1 MGAIGRLLS
10 GGSKG
15 LSKGQFM
22 TKKVLVADKIS
33 PTGVALLRAQIGYEV
48 IEAYGSTPEKLLTLV
63 GDVHAILVRSE
74 SQITREVLA
83 AAHKLVC
90 VGRAGVGVD
99 NIDVDA
105 ATDRGVIV
113 MNTPSGNTVATAE
126 LTFSHL
132 LCLARPLPEAVQS
145 MREGKWD
152 RKTLSGTEL
161 FGKSLGILGL
171 GRIGAEVGKRALAFG
186 MKVYAYDPYL
196 TEARAKALGVIMATL
211 DEVYA
216 QADYITVHM
225 PLTEQ
230 TEGMVNTAAFA
241 KMKKGVKIVNC
252 ARGGI
257 VDEAALA
264 AALASGQCGGCGFD
278 VFVEEP
284 MIKDHALR
292 SLPKAHLSPHLG
304 ASTAE
309 AQENVGL
316 EVAESCITVL
326 AGGFPGNAV
335 NLPPVD
341 AQTLTAMRPFLQL
354 GEKLGSLVRQLAAP
368 SRVESIRLTT
378 FGAGSEAGA
387 NALSRSVQRGY
398 LRAIAE
404 GVNDVNAPSKLKAL
418 GVEFQSIRSSAEAD
432 YKELLLVETTLA
444 GGGTASIAGTI
455 LGKAL
460 SPRIVSVNGRTLEFV
475 PEGKLL
481 LIENQ
486 DQPGI
491 IGALGTLLAK
501 ERVNI
506 ANMALSRTGGPNAL
520 AVYQLDT
527 APGAAAL
534 AEIQRNPA
542 IVSAKLLEA

>member
-1 MGAIGRLLS
+1 MTQNKPLNAIA
-10 GGSKG
+10 
-15 LSKGQFM
+15 M
-22 TKKVLVADKIS
+22 PKVLVADKIS
-33 PTGVALLRAQIGYEV
+33 PTGVALLKAQPGYEV
-48 IEAYGSTPEKLLTLV
+48 VEAYGSSPEKVLSLV
-63 GDVHAILVRSE
+63 ADVDAILVRSE
-74 SQITREVLA
+74 TQITKEVLA
-83 AAHKLVC
+83 AASRLVC

-113 MNTPSGNTVATAE
+113 MNTPSGNTIATAE
-126 LTFSHL
+126 LTFTHL
-132 LCLARPLPEAVQS
+132 LSLARPVPEAVQS

-161 FGKSLGILGL
+161 FGKTLGVLGL
-171 GRIGAEVGKRALAFG
+171 GRIGAEVSKRALAFG
-186 MKVYAYDPYL
+186 MKVAAYDPYL
-196 TEARAKALGVIMATL
+196 TEARAKSLGVTMASL
-211 DEVYA
+211 DEVFA
-216 QADYITVHM
+216 VADYITVHM

-284 MIKDHALR
+284 LAKDHPLR

-309 AQENVGL
+309 AQENVGV
-316 EVAESCITVL
+316 EVAEACITVL
-326 AGGFPGNAV
+326 SGGSPANAV
-335 NLPPVD
+335 NLPSVD
-341 AQTLTAMRPFLQL
+341 SQTLSAIRPFLSL
-354 GEKLGSLVRQLAAP
+354 AEKLGAIARQLAAGRG
-368 SRVESIRLTT
+368 RVESLRLTT
-378 FGAGSEAGA
+378 FGAGSEQGA
-387 NALSRSVQRGY
+387 SAIARSIQRGY
-398 LRAIAE
+398 LRGISE

-418 GVEFQSIRSSAEAD
+418 GVEVQSVRSSAEAD
-432 YKELLLVETTLA
+432 YKELILVEALVA
-444 GGGTASIAGTI
+444 GGKSVSVAGTI
-455 LGKAL
+455 LGKAQ

-506 ANMALSRTGGPNAL
+506 ANMALSRTGGANAL

-534 AEIQRNPA
+534 AEILRNPA
-542 IVSAKLLEA
+542 IVSAQLIDA